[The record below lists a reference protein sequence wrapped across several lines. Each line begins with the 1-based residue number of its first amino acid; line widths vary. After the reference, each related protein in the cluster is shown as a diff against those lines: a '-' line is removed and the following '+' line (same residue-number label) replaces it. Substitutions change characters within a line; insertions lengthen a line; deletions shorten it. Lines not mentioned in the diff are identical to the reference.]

1 MPISFPK
8 CVALDVLQNQRGTLI
23 ILGEQFFID
32 NGGLVFKKRGRIK
45 IEMGVDGLENH
56 KGKGLAVDPTEW
68 ATSPL
73 DKSPQR
79 KHCKFSS

>member
-1 MPISFPK
+1 MPISFPI
-8 CVALDVLQNQRGTLI
+8 CVALDVLQNQRETST
-23 ILGEQFFID
+23 ILGEQLLID
-32 NGGLVFKKRGRIK
+32 NGGLVFKEERIK